1 MCQVSEI
8 NTRFFSQTLSPTNY
22 QAWSGQKLT
31 KIITATPDQ
40 ATRMT
45 RVARRTLHCMVMV
58 CSYIVLG
65 SGNSVSTGEEIGG
78 VVVGF

>member
-31 KIITATPDQ
+31 KIITATPLQ

-45 RVARRTLHCMVMV
+45 RVARRTVRKIFAVTKSLKAREGR
-58 CSYIVLG
+58 LL
-65 SGNSVSTGEEIGG
+65 E
-78 VVVGF
+78 

>member
-31 KIITATPDQ
+31 KTIEATPLQ
-40 ATRMT
+40 ATLFPP
-45 RVARRTLHCMVMV
+45 VGRRTVRKSFAV
-58 CSYIVLG
+58 
-65 SGNSVSTGEEIGG
+65 T
-78 VVVGF
+78 